1 MLELINEARSE
12 YMLQESLYL
21 DEGDGYAQEAPP
33 PPYPSRAPPPQPPAL
48 AKYHIYNDPLE
59 FADMDQ
65 IAISVRPHRGILS
78 PLASSREPSSL
89 SPERDSAVYRQYSE
103 LSPFAL

>member
-1 MLELINEARSE
+1 
-12 YMLQESLYL
+12 MLQESLYL
-21 DEGDGYAQEAPP
+21 DEGDGYTEEAPP

-65 IAISVRPHRGILS
+65 IAISVRPHRGIL
-78 PLASSREPSSL
+78 LAAGFLSRVILLVTGRLCAVRSIASILRAL
-89 SPERDSAVYRQYSE
+89 SF
-103 LSPFAL
+103 FAS